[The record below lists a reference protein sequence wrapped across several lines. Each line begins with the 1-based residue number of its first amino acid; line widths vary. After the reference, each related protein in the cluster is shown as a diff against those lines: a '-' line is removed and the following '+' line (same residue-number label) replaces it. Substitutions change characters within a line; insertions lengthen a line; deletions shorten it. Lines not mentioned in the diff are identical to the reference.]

1 MKGRASAT
9 DGLQARRPVK
19 RDAEASTADVIALL
33 HDAIRAKEQVVAFYR
48 DRLTIFCPHVL
59 ASGPDAV
66 YVLAFVLIGELETFD
81 EEFTSPKRWRWIRA
95 ADLKSA
101 MRRPGAWFSAS
112 RAAAPPLAGIRVTAE
127 AR

>member
-1 MKGRASAT
+1 MKGRVSAM
-9 DGLQARRPVK
+9 DVRRPAK
-19 RDAEASTADVIALL
+19 RDAETSPADTIALL
-33 HDAIRAKEQVVAFYR
+33 RDAIRDKEQVVAFYR

-66 YVLAFVLIGELETFD
+66 HVLAFVLIGELESFD

-101 MRRPGAWFSAS
+101 MRRPGAWFSAP
-112 RAAAPPLAGIRVTAE
+112 RATAPPLAGTRVTAE